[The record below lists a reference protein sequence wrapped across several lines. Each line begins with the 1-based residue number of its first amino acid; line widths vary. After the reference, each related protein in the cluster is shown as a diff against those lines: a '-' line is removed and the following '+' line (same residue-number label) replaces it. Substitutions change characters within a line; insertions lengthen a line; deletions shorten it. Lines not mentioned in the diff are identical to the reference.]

1 MSGGTGGTDHP
12 AEPRGG
18 ETSGGSPQGRRPPL
32 IGFFG
37 SLVSQPK
44 LFWFLGF
51 SALVVLDF
59 WFLGFSA

>member
-44 LFWFLGF
+44 LFWSKPVSRRQDNKNF
-51 SALVVLDF
+51 V
-59 WFLGFSA
+59 